1 MTFGKGKKNPGGRG
15 WGSKFTINEEEICK
29 SYDHLQIKK
38 KKWGRLW
45 KFWDFAYLAEDEK
58 LSIDAENILQQLGI
72 NNKADHRMLSGD
84 LNNRN
89 ICYKVAILNHKTLD
103 STVPDLFSS
112 NDFKQIISIPSRV
125 TDNTV

>member
-1 MTFGKGKKNPGGRG
+1 MKK
-15 WGSKFTINEEEICK
+15 KYVKVMITCK
-29 SYDHLQIKK
+29 LKK